1 MLEKREKEKQYE
13 QRLETFSRSNM
24 QAYWPEM
31 LFSLTFIHK
40 CMRVSVLC
48 IIANIKYNIFIIANL
63 IDEKYPIISIFNLL
77 FTSEPKK
84 KGNLYFYFLHYN
96 IFS

>member
-1 MLEKREKEKQYE
+1 MSESFLGIWKIHMTTTEKKDPLMLEKREKEKQYE

-40 CMRVSVLC
+40 CMRVSVVSYYC
-48 IIANIKYNIFIIANL
+48 
-63 IDEKYPIISIFNLL
+63 
-77 FTSEPKK
+77 
-84 KGNLYFYFLHYN
+84 
-96 IFS
+96 